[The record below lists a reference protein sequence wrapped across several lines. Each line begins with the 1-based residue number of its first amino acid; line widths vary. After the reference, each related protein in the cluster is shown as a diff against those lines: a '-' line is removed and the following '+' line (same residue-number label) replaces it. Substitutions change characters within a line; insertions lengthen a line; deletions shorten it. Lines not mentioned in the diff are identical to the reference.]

1 MQVILSRKTKEKKK
15 ENADKYKAKNNDP
28 GQMRW
33 LTPVIPATLEAEIG
47 RITVQVAGQKPQDPI

>member
-1 MQVILSRKTKEKKK
+1 LSRKTKEKKK